1 MPINHR
7 RPFRHPAP
15 RTAALLAAAALAI
28 AGLPAIAGSQAS
40 VAATPPYLD
49 QALPFSVR
57 AADLVSRMT
66 MEEKLLQFKA
76 SLAQSRTPSIA
87 RLGVKP
93 YNFWNEALHGV
104 ARNGLATEFP
114 TGLGIA
120 STWNRDIV
128 RQMADAIADEARDK
142 YNDVCLTDT
151 SVTAGCTGLTYW
163 SPTINL
169 ARDPRWGRAEESYGE
184 DSFLS
189 GELAGQFTLGLQG
202 GQSSFPDSVGDGAQG
217 AYLKAVATP
226 KHYLANDSEVNR
238 HNGTSNLTDRSLHEY
253 YTAAFGK
260 AAGTQYGAKSLMSSY
275 NAVNINPD
283 YTSLHGKPAIDP
295 VPDAGTP
302 APANKYTLE
311 TLMRRMYGF
320 DGFVT
325 SDCTAIEDT
334 YEEYPAGHSWTPA
347 ELGRQATPPEGAAY
361 SVKAGTD
368 LDCVGRG
375 YTSNLPA
382 AQSEGLITE
391 QDYDIAL
398 TRAFTVRMQLGEFDD
413 LADVPWSNAAYT
425 SAASSPFAV
434 ASPEHLAISH
444 AMSLEAPVLLKN
456 DGVLPFTDKS
466 GTTIVLGQYSTLPIH
481 GDYSPAATTET
492 TSIGEALTDLIADAG
507 AGGAVDVRD
516 DAINGA
522 FGSKPTVGE
531 LSFSDAAGATTGSVP
546 ITAYTNAIGWTV
558 RLPYGSGGS
567 RPTFSPDVTLEPGQ
581 FTIPV
586 TVPAGATQVT
596 LDLTGTELM
605 PNAPSLGPTPDC
617 QTGPCPTIGTFQV
630 TTAVSGASHLETIH
644 HQITMQSGSNFQDSY
659 QPITFPL
666 TDLALNPG
674 ATDQITFAFSASAGG
689 ATGGP
694 GVALTECAAAD
705 CSAPGDSTSD
715 EAQIKNATNVVV
727 YLGSRESDSSEEYDR
742 TSIEFARYQSE
753 LATKVAAWNPDTV
766 VWIQTAGQ
774 MDISEFADDAAA
786 IVWSTY
792 NGQFQGMAAAETLFN
807 ETVDVDGNPGTEPVQ
822 ANPSGKLTFTYYSDV
837 DTQLTATTDYA
848 LTTADGAICGR
859 TYWYYQTGPGCAPP
873 DYPFGHGL
881 SYSTF
886 AYTNLALSTATI
898 SPNDSVDVSVT
909 ITNTGTVPGRET
921 AQLYVS
927 SPGADGIDRPLRQ
940 LKGFAK
946 TGLLA
951 PGVSETLTIPLDGAD
966 MWFWDEAGQ
975 RRVYDTGTW
984 RIDVGTSS
992 DSSSALRTTLNVT
1005 GTRQGGVDVVAA
1017 IPDGVQLNLKT
1028 PTNAI
1033 HANLSATRHDQ
1044 SFYDLGAPG
1053 VKVTY
1058 SSSDPHVATV
1068 DRDGTVLPV
1077 GQGAVL
1083 ITATVNADGET
1094 GSTTFPVTVRDGRP
1108 SAGGATGFTSLVA
1121 FADTTVEL
1129 ASVANAGIHLT
1140 AGVVPAGDAQYT
1152 YRIAPMDLN
1161 EAGATITPEGAF
1173 TASTT
1178 GRVRVTV
1185 TAAVDTGGETDTLI
1199 SRSAIVHVVPN
1210 GTLPKPPPT
1219 TRPPT
1224 TQPPASE
1231 PPTTT
1236 LPTTGPG
1243 DVAAPVAKAG
1253 LVAASPATARV
1264 GVTQTAILSG
1274 WEPAG
1279 ALPAYQW
1286 AVGGRIVSTAP
1297 TYRPTGADA
1306 GKTLTLAASI
1316 AVGSTIATTTI
1327 TVGKIAKGTIKAG
1340 KASIKGTA
1348 KVGKTLKATTSRW
1361 PAGVKFTYR
1370 WYAGGKA
1377 IKGATKPVFTVKSA
1391 QVGKKINVKIAAKRT
1406 GYTTTSKTST
1416 PTKKVSAR

>member
-1 MPINHR
+1 M
-7 RPFRHPAP
+7 
-15 RTAALLAAAALAI
+15 AALLAAAALAA
-28 AGLPAIAGSQAS
+28 AGLPAIVGGAAGI
-40 VAATPPYLD
+40 AAAPPYLD
-49 QALPFSVR
+49 QSLPFSVR

-93 YNFWNEALHGV
+93 YNYWNEALHGV
-104 ARNGLATEFP
+104 ARDGLATEFP

-120 STWNRDIV
+120 STWNRDMV
-128 RQMADAIADEARDK
+128 RQMTDAIADEARDK

-151 SVTAGCTGLTYW
+151 SVTAACKGLTYW

-184 DSFLS
+184 DPFLA

-260 AAGTQYGAKSLMSSY
+260 AAGTEYGAKSLMSSY

-311 TLMRRMYGF
+311 TLMRRIYGF

-334 YEEYPAGHSWTPA
+334 YEEYPAGHSWTPT
-347 ELGRQATPPEGAAY
+347 ELGRQATPAEGAAY

-375 YTSNLPA
+375 YTSNLPT

-413 LADVPWSNAAYT
+413 PADVPWSTTAYT
-425 SAASSPFAV
+425 SSASSPYAI
-434 ASPEHLAISH
+434 ASEEHLAVSH

-492 TSIGEALTDLIADAG
+492 LSIGEALTDLIADAG

-531 LSFSDAAGATTGSVP
+531 LSFSDASGTSLGSVP
-546 ITAYTNAIGWTV
+546 ITAYTDAVGWTV

-605 PNAPSLGPTPDC
+605 PNAPSAGPTSDC

-630 TTAVSGASHLETIH
+630 IASVSGASHSETIY
-644 HQITMQSGSNFQDSY
+644 HQVQMQAGSNITDSY
-659 QPITFPL
+659 QPITMSL
-666 TDLALNPG
+666 TDLALSPG
-674 ATDQITFAFSASAGG
+674 ATDQITFAFSATAGG
-689 ATGGP
+689 ASGGP
-694 GVALTECAAAD
+694 GVALTECATAGCSAAAD
-705 CSAPGDSTSD
+705 ATTD
-715 EAQIKNATNVVV
+715 EAQIRDATNVVV

-753 LATKVAAWNPDTV
+753 LAATVAAWNPDTV

-792 NGQFQGMAAAETLFN
+792 NGQFQGLAAAETLFN
-807 ETVDVDGNPGTEPVQ
+807 EAVDVDGRPDTPPVQ

-837 DTQLTATTDYA
+837 GTQLTATTDYA
-848 LTTADGAICGR
+848 LTTADGAVCGR
-859 TYWYYQTGPGCAPP
+859 TYWYYQTGPACAPP

-886 AYTNLALSTATI
+886 AYSNLALSATAI
-898 SPNDSVDVSVT
+898 SPDDSVTASVHVA
-909 ITNTGTVPGRET
+909 NTGTVPGRET
-921 AQLYVS
+921 VQLYVS
-927 SPGADGIDRPLRQ
+927 SPTADGIDRPLKQ

-951 PGVSETLTIPLDGAD
+951 PGASETVTIPLSGSDL
-966 MWFWDEAGQ
+966 WFWDETGQ
-975 RRVYDTGTW
+975 RRIHDTGTW
-984 RIDVGTSS
+984 TIEVASSS
-992 DSSSALRTTLNVT
+992 DSASALRTSLTVS
-1005 GTRQGGVDVVAA
+1005 GTRKGGVDVVAA
-1017 IPDGVQLNLKT
+1017 VPDGVQLNLKT
-1028 PTNAI
+1028 PANAI

-1044 SFYDLGAPG
+1044 SFYDLNSPV

-1058 SSSDPHVATV
+1058 TSSSPRVATV
-1068 DRDGTVLPV
+1068 NTEGTVLPV
-1077 GQGAVL
+1077 AEGAVL
-1083 ITATVNADGET
+1083 ITATVTADGET
-1094 GSTTFPVTVRDGRP
+1094 GSTTFPITVRDGRP
-1108 SAGGATGFTSLVA
+1108 SAGGTTGFTALVA
-1121 FADTTVEL
+1121 FADTAVEL
-1129 ASVANAGIHLT
+1129 ADVTGDSVHLA
-1140 AGVVPAGDAQYT
+1140 AGVVPAQNAHYT
-1152 YRIAPMDLN
+1152 FRIAPMDLN
-1161 EAGATITPEGAF
+1161 EAGATVTSDGTF

-1185 TAAVDTGGETDTLI
+1185 TAAVDTGGERDTLI
-1199 SRSAIVHVVPN
+1199 SRSAIVRVVPN

-1219 TRPPT
+1219 TQPPTSPPT
-1224 TQPPASE
+1224 TA

-1236 LPTTGPG
+1236 PPTTSPG
-1243 DVAAPVAKAG
+1243 DVTRPAIKAG
-1253 LVAASPATARV
+1253 LVAASPAAARV
-1264 GVTQTAILSG
+1264 GVTQTAVLSD

-1279 ALPAYQW
+1279 ALPGYQW
-1286 AVGGRIVSTAP
+1286 AVGGRIVATAP
-1297 TYRPTGADA
+1297 QYRPVGADA
-1306 GKTLTLAASI
+1306 GKALTLTASI
-1316 AVGSTIATTTI
+1316 AVGSEVATTTI
-1327 TVGKIAKGTIKAG
+1327 AIGAIAKGVIKAG
-1340 KASIKGTA
+1340 KVTVTGTA
-1348 KVGKTLKATTSRW
+1348 KVGKTLKAKRSGWPTST
-1361 PAGVKFTYR
+1361 KYTYR
-1370 WYAGGKA
+1370 WYANGKA
-1377 IKGATKPVFTVKSA
+1377 IKGATKPSLKLESAQAGKRITVKVTAKRAGYTKVTVKSA
-1391 QVGKKINVKIAAKRT
+1391 ARKASYTARGTAA
-1406 GYTTTSKTST
+1406 
-1416 PTKKVSAR
+1416 